1 MLTIGIITRYA
12 PSTRAITATDA
23 AALADVLAHAEPRLR
38 VVLYCA
44 GGRYDGAH
52 ARKAEPGRFE
62 TVQLEAAEPA
72 KTGVSRLMN
81 SIGVGVRLAWVSRHC
96 DVVVA
101 QTDPPLLG
109 LWVGLLRALRRRPWA
124 DWTMDLY
131 PDAFVAAGLA
141 RARSFP
147 VRAIRWLQR
156 RLRPTLTIA
165 LGDGQAAYLT
175 KSGRAGASIE
185 VLPCG
190 VPRSAAPGPRG
201 RAGEAPPVSATYAG
215 NIGQAHDVD
224 RVAAALFGFAD
235 AGAAVTVAPS
245 GAKAEEL
252 LAAVAQRPEIRVRS
266 SMTHAELAQVDFHVA
281 SLAADWTHLCVPSKA
296 VTAASLGA
304 HVIFLGSAES
314 DSARMAGL
322 RCIVLA
328 PEMDLAAVRQRCHGL
343 AIGADALPPTDAAVP
358 AQARYAQGLE
368 QVSRCLRKLVS
379 SCARDSIDP
388 LTVP

>member
-1 MLTIGIITRYA
+1 MPTIGIITRYA

-23 AALADVLAHAEPRLR
+23 AALADTLARTETTLR

-52 ARKAEPGRFE
+52 AREAEPGRFE
-62 TVQLEAAEPA
+62 TVQLEAADPA
-72 KTGVSRLMN
+72 KTGLSRLMN
-81 SIGVGVRLAWVSRHC
+81 SIGVGMRLAWVSRHC

-131 PDAFVAAGLA
+131 PDAFVAAGLVGP
-141 RARSFP
+141 RALP

-165 LGDGQAAYLT
+165 LGDGQAAYLAQ
-175 KSGRAGASIE
+175 SGRGAALVE

-190 VPRSAAPGPRG
+190 VPRSAAPAPARG
-201 RAGEAPPVSATYAG
+201 AGAASRVSATYAG

-235 AGAAVTVAPS
+235 AGATVSVAPS

-252 LAAVAQRPEIRVRS
+252 LAAVAQRPEIQVRA

-304 HVIFLGSAES
+304 RVIFLGSAES
-314 DSARMAGL
+314 DSARMAGP

-328 PEMDLAAVRQRCHGL
+328 PELDLAAVRRRCHGL
-343 AIGADALPPTDAAVP
+343 ATSAEALPPADAAVP

-368 QVSRCLRKLVS
+368 QVSRRLRELVRS
-379 SCARDSIDP
+379 
-388 LTVP
+388 